1 MSAAPRRA
9 VSARVA
15 LVLVGSLISS
25 FGYLMTA
32 EAEVGNGPMFVVQD
46 ALHQRSGMPLGLTAV
61 VAGLAL
67 AALAA
72 ALGSRFE
79 VGVVAIPLLTG
90 VTVALLEPIA
100 PHADGV
106 VWRWVSFGTGTAVMM
121 LGAVV
126 MLGGGFGASALD
138 SAMFAVARVARTS
151 PARARMGLEVAM
163 ALVGV
168 VAGGRAGVGTV
179 AMALTVG
186 PLFAFWVAVL
196 EPSRWSRDRQTR
208 RSLTPWRGPTGPR
221 GWRPTSSTTA
231 CSAPCTCGR
240 SPALGSPTT
249 RRSSTPR
256 SRRAPSTR

>member
-15 LVLVGSLISS
+15 LVLAGSLVSS
-25 FGYLMTA
+25 FGYLMTVN
-32 EAEVGNGPMFVVQD
+32 AEVGNGPMFVVQD
-46 ALHQRSGMPLGLTAV
+46 ALHLRTGMPLGLTAV
-61 VAGLAL
+61 VAGLGL
-67 AALAA
+67 AVLAG

-90 VTVALLEPIA
+90 VTVALLEPFV
-100 PHADGV
+100 PHAGGAA
-106 VWRWVSFGTGTAVMM
+106 WRWVAFGIGTAVMM

-126 MLGGGFGASALD
+126 MLRGGFGASALD
-138 SAMFAVARVARTS
+138 SAMFALARVARTS
-151 PARARMGLEVAM
+151 PARARVGLEVAM

-196 EPSRWSRDRQTR
+196 EPSRWQR
-208 RSLTPWRGPTGPR
+208 RSLTRWRGLRRWHG
-221 GWRPTSSTTA
+221 TSSTTV
-231 CSAPCTCGR
+231 CSVPCTCGH
-240 SPALGSPTT
+240 SPDPGSPTT